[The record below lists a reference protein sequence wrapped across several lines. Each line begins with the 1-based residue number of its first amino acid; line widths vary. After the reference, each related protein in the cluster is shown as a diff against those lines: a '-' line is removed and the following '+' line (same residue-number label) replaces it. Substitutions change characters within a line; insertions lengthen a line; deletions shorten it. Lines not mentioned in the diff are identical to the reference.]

1 MMVSHFKIQSVPFF
15 RREILIELS
24 SETRFL
30 HAIEMGLGAW
40 QWGDRIVWQYG
51 HNYGEEEVRQAFQ
64 ISANEGIRFVDTAEI
79 YGNGRS
85 ERLLGQFLKET
96 DQPILVATKFFPL
109 PWRFTKGALPRALK
123 GSLARIRVESVD
135 LYQIHWPS
143 PVMNTDKL
151 MEGLAECVKSGMT
164 RTVGVSNFGQSR
176 MVAAYSSLARHNIPL
191 ASNQVH
197 YSLLNRDA
205 EKNGT
210 LARCKELGIR
220 LIAYSP
226 IEKGMLSGKYNAET
240 PPPGSRAT
248 SYSGLLPKLGPLLK
262 VMTEIGQDHG
272 GKSNAQVALNW
283 TVCKG
288 ALPIPGAKNAGQA
301 QQNAGALG
309 WKLTDDEVA
318 KLDEM
323 SDQILQ

>member
-1 MMVSHFKIQSVPFF
+1 MIEVST
-15 RREILIELS
+15 
-24 SETRFL
+24 ETRFL

-51 HNYGEEEVRQAFQ
+51 HNYGAEEVHQAFQ
-64 ISANEGIRFVDTAEI
+64 VSANEGIRFVDTAEI

-123 GSLARIRVESVD
+123 GSLARIGVESVD

-143 PVMNTDKL
+143 LVMSTDRL
-151 MEGLAECVKSGMT
+151 MEGLVECVKSGMT

-176 MVAAYSSLARHNIPL
+176 MLAAYSSLARHNVPL

-197 YSLLNRDA
+197 YSLLNRDV

-226 IEKGMLSGKYNAET
+226 IEKGLLSGKYSVEN
-240 PPPGSRAT
+240 PPPGSRAAG
-248 SYSGLLPKLGPLLK
+248 SSAILPKLGPLLK
-262 VMTEIGQDHG
+262 LMTEIGQDHG

-283 TVCKG
+283 TICKG
-288 ALPIPGAKNAGQA
+288 ALPIPGAKNAEQA
-301 QQNAGALG
+301 GQNAGALG
-309 WKLTDDEVA
+309 WKLTDEEVG
-318 KLDEM
+318 KLDEV
-323 SDQILQ
+323 SDAILK

>member
-1 MMVSHFKIQSVPFF
+1 
-15 RREILIELS
+15 
-24 SETRFL
+24 
-30 HAIEMGLGAW
+30 MGLGAW

-51 HNYGEEEVRQAFQ
+51 HGYGAEEVRQAFQ
-64 ISANEGIRFVDTAEI
+64 VSANEGIRFVDTAEI

-96 DQPILVATKFFPL
+96 DQPILVATKYFPM

-123 GSLARIRVESVD
+123 GSLARIGVERVD

-143 PVMNTDKL
+143 PIMSTDRL

-176 MVAAYSSLARHNIPL
+176 MLAAYSSLARHNIPL

-197 YSLLNRDA
+197 YSLLSREV

-226 IEKGMLSGKYNAET
+226 IEKGLLSGKYSPDT
-240 PPPGSRAT
+240 PPPGSRAA
-248 SYSGLLPKLGPLLK
+248 SYSGILPKIAPLLK

-283 TVCKG
+283 TICKG
-288 ALPIPGAKNAGQA
+288 ALPIPGAKHAEQA

-318 KLDEM
+318 RLDEM
-323 SDQILQ
+323 SEAILK

>member
-1 MMVSHFKIQSVPFF
+1 MT
-15 RREILIELS
+15 ELS

-51 HNYGEEEVRQAFQ
+51 HGYGAEEVRQAFQ
-64 ISANEGIRFVDTAEI
+64 VSANEGIRFVDTAEI

-96 DQPILVATKFFPL
+96 DQPILIATKFFPL
-109 PWRFTKGALPRALK
+109 PWRFTKGALPRALN
-123 GSLARIRVESVD
+123 GSLDRIGVESVD

-143 PVMNTDKL
+143 PVMSTDRL
-151 MEGLAECVKSGMT
+151 MEGLAECVKSGLT

-176 MVAAYSSLARHNIPL
+176 MLAAYSSLARHNIPL

-197 YSLLNRDA
+197 YSLLSRA
-205 EKNGT
+205 VEKNGT

-226 IEKGMLSGKYNAET
+226 IEKGLLSGKYSPET
-240 PPPGSRAT
+240 PPPGSRAA
-248 SYSGLLPKLGPLLK
+248 SYSGILPKLVPLLK

-283 TVCKG
+283 TICKG
-288 ALPIPGAKNAGQA
+288 ALPIPGAKNAEQA

-309 WKLTDDEVA
+309 WRLTDEEVA

-323 SDQILQ
+323 SDAILE